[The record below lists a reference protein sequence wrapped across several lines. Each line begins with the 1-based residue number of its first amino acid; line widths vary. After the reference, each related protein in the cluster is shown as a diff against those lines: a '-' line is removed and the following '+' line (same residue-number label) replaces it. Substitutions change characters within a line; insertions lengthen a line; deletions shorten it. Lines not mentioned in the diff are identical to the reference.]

1 MTTKETFEGLA
12 AKFPQFDLEYLEGK
26 DPAVLV
32 KGENL
37 VDLAQHLREEQ
48 DYDYCASITGVDYE
62 DRFEVVYHLYSTT
75 RKGGPVILKVHATRD
90 NPEVPSV
97 VSIWPGADWQE
108 REVWDLMGIRFSGH
122 PDLRRILMWEGFQGY
137 PLRKDFPG
145 MKDEYTFNRSSGEQ
159 EHD

>member
-1 MTTKETFEGLA
+1 MTTRETFDALA
-12 AKFPQFDLEYLEGK
+12 AHFPQFGLQYVEGK

-37 VDLAQHLREEQ
+37 VELARYLSEQ
-48 DYDYCASITGVDYE
+48 QEYDYCASVTGVDYE
-62 DRFEVVYHLYSTT
+62 DRFEVVYHLYSTAK
-75 RKGGPVILKVHATRD
+75 KGGPVILKVHAGRD

-108 REVWDLMGIRFSGH
+108 REVWDLMGIGFPGH
-122 PDLRRILMWEGFQGY
+122 PDLRRILMWEGFKGH

-145 MKDEYTFNRSSGEQ
+145 MKDEYTFSQPSGEQ

>member
-1 MTTKETFEGLA
+1 MTTKETFDALA
-12 AKFPQFDLEYLEGK
+12 AQFPQFDLQYLEGK

-37 VDLAQHLREEQ
+37 VELARYLREEQ
-48 DYDYCASITGVDYE
+48 EYDYCASVTGVDYE

-75 RKGGPVILKVHATRD
+75 KKGGPVIWKVHAARD

-108 REVWDLMGIRFSGH
+108 REVWDLMGIGFPGH
-122 PDLRRILMWEGFQGY
+122 PDLRRILMWEGFQGH

-145 MKDEYTFNRSSGEQ
+145 MKDEYTFSQPSGEQ